1 MPELNQQQ
9 LNQLRKNRDYW
20 AERFAILED
29 ASNNRAVDYYHD
41 VARQYDT
48 AIKNIQKE
56 LDKWF
61 LRYATNNEISIT
73 DARKILTG
81 PELKD
86 FRMTL
91 DEYISKGKTLN
102 CSKEWSKQLEKAS
115 TLYHVE
121 RLQALQVQMQ
131 QQIELAYGYEL
142 DTFDKFIA
150 NQYKA
155 NYYYSAFE
163 ISKGLGV
170 GVDLMKLDEKKIAK
184 LISKPWTADARTFSD
199 RIWADKKMLLSEV
212 DKVLTQGIISGQGYN
227 KIAKNLTAAL
237 NTQYYKAKR
246 IVVTESAFFSSDAQ
260 GSCFDDLGVGE
271 YEIVATLDFKTS
283 EICQFM
289 DGKVF
294 DQKDFRPGVTAS
306 PFHPLCRTHQV
317 PRFSDDFGIPE
328 SRVARDPKTGK
339 TVTVP
344 ADMKFTEWEKKFVKG
359 G

>member
-1 MPELNQQQ
+1 MNLNQQ
-9 LNQLRKNRDYW
+9 RKNSEYW
-20 AERFAILED
+20 KERFSILE
-29 ASNNRAVDYYHD
+29 SRNHQSSIEYYTNLEK
-41 VARQYDT
+41 QYRL
-48 AIKNIQKE
+48 AAQNIQKE
-56 LDKWF
+56 MDSWF
-61 LRYATNNEISIT
+61 MRYAKENQIT
-73 DARKILTG
+73 MSDARKILTA
-81 PELKD
+81 PELKE

-91 DEYISKGKTLN
+91 DEYISKGKMLKY
-102 CSKEWSKQLEKAS
+102 SDEWAKELEKAS

-306 PFHPLCRTHQV
+306 PFHPLCRTHQA